1 MTFVSARIGNDISL
15 KHDYTVIE
23 SHLQATL
30 KQTRCFVVV
39 WFNEQQ
45 RACSHDYSMRH
56 DSSYKECLLIV
67 HLFQLEHIR
76 TISHMYSRQY
86 DRIHI

>member
-1 MTFVSARIGNDISL
+1 MRRGCNDDCTMR
-15 KHDYTVIE
+15 HDYTVIE

-45 RACSHDYSMRH
+45 LACSDDYSMKH
-56 DSSYKECLLIV
+56 DSS
-67 HLFQLEHIR
+67 
-76 TISHMYSRQY
+76 
-86 DRIHI
+86 